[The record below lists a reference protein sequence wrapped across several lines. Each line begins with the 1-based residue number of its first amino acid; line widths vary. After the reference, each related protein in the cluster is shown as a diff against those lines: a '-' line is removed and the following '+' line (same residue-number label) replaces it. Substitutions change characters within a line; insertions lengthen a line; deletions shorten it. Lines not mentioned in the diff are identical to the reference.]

1 VLREL
6 FDPNPNHPHAL
17 IANESLFHP
26 DGKLIPSITVLGSN
40 VVIPREVIVLNS
52 IVLPHK
58 ELSGSYKNQI
68 IL

>member
-1 VLREL
+1 MFFVAVKFCRL
-6 FDPNPNHPHAL
+6 
-17 IANESLFHP
+17 SLTASRLLPRSVDLLVF
-26 DGKLIPSITVLGSN
+26 ITGCN

-58 ELSGSYKNQI
+58 ELNGSHKNQI